1 MDAVSVVLIAVGLA
15 MDAFAVALCKGTAS
29 RRGVTLRGMFIVG
42 LWFGSFQAIMPVI
55 GYLLGSSFHEMIS
68 GVDYWVASILLMIIG
83 ANMAREALSGD
94 EDAVDDD
101 IGARAMLPLAV
112 ATSIDALAVGVS
124 LSMEGSGIIV
134 PAMVIGLIT
143 MGLSMAGVWIGGRF
157 GDRFGNRAELVGG
170 AILVLM
176 GLRILS
182 DGLGLL

>member
-1 MDAVSVVLIAVGLA
+1 
-15 MDAFAVALCKGTAS
+15 
-29 RRGVTLRGMFIVG
+29 
-42 LWFGSFQAIMPVI
+42 
-55 GYLLGSSFHEMIS
+55 
-68 GVDYWVASILLMIIG
+68 
-83 ANMAREALSGD
+83 
-94 EDAVDDD
+94 
-101 IGARAMLPLAV
+101 MLPLAV

-143 MGLSMAGVWIGGRF
+143 MGLSMTGVWIGGRF

-182 DGLGLL
+182 DGLGFI